1 MSEKTDN
8 KVPNVPNLRFSSSI
22 LDWELKPITTLI
34 VECSETTSN
43 FEKYPLYS
51 FTIEDGVVPKSE
63 RYERSFL
70 VKKDGDSFKV
80 VKYNNFVMNPMNLR
94 FGAISYSKV
103 KNDVSVSGYYNIF
116 NIDNA
121 QCNDYWEALFRRTKT
136 LKLYDSVATG
146 SLLEKKRVHFS
157 QFRSL
162 KFYIPEYNER
172 IKISL
177 FFSKINERIDT
188 QSKII
193 EDIETLRKWIINQQ
207 FTRTAT
213 NAIGEFIE
221 QTSERNKTNCVDR
234 VLSVSNKYGFI
245 NQSEQFEDRE
255 VASDNRTNY
264 KIVRRND
271 FAFNPARINVGSI
284 AKLDTYDIGIVSP
297 MYICFK
303 SNNKNL
309 DVDYLSN
316 FFSSN
321 SFKNALNKRL
331 EGSVRQC
338 LQFDALC
345 DIKLFVPSLDEQIF
359 FVSKIK
365 AITKKLAIEKDIL
378 SAYKKQKAYLLSNMF
393 I

>member
-1 MSEKTDN
+1 MGQVSRRPLTISAQYGLIDQSEFFD
-8 KVPNVPNLRFSSSI
+8 RQIAS
-22 LDWELKPITTLI
+22 
-34 VECSETTSN
+34 
-43 FEKYPLYS
+43 
-51 FTIEDGVVPKSE
+51 
-63 RYERSFL
+63 
-70 VKKDGDSFKV
+70 KD
-80 VKYNNFVMNPMNLR
+80 M
-94 FGAISYSKV
+94 
-103 KNDVSVSGYYNIF
+103 SGYYLLKKGEFAYNKSYS
-116 NIDNA
+116 
-121 QCNDYWEALFRRTKT
+121 NDYPWGAVKRLDTYECGALSTLYICFNLDNSIVNSDFISHYFETNKWHKGVSDIAGEGARNHGLLNMSVEDYFLTKHY
-136 LKLYDSVATG
+136 LP
-146 SLLEKKRVHFS
+146 SLIE
-157 QFRSL
+157 Q
-162 KFYIPEYNER
+162 E
-172 IKISL
+172 KISYFL
-177 FFSKINERIDT
+177 NLITARIET

-221 QTSERNKTNCVDR
+221 QTSERNKINCVDR

-345 DIKLFVPSLDEQIF
+345 DIKLIVPSLDEQIF